1 MDSGL
6 MNAMG
11 VVVAGDSLIN
21 ALSEIDQASFAS
33 KQFEFNADMAK
44 IQGEEAITQGK
55 FEQQISQEKTG
66 ALSGQQVAAEAAQG
80 GDVHTGTAELTRE
93 QTGEIG
99 GLDYLTIG
107 NNAMMKAIGF
117 EIQGENDKTQ
127 EWQATNAGTNK
138 AMNSLLS
145 GAEETMQL
153 GFKAQSYDIPQVVS
167 GEDTSGSN
175 SGSGS
180 DSVLGMK

>member
-153 GFKAQSYDIPQVVS
+153 GFKAQSYDIQS
-167 GEDTSGSN
+167 KKLAAGEPATP
-175 SGSGS
+175 
-180 DSVLGMK
+180 DSLLAP